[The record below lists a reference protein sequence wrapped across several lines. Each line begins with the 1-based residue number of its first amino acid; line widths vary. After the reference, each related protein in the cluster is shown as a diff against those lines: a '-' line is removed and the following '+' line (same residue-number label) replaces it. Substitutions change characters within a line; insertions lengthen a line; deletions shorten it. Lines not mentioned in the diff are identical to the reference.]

1 MAAAKA
7 RGASAVWSGN
17 KRIASRS
24 GCGAGRAGNG
34 SVHGA
39 RQVFHGGA
47 GQSPS
52 AAWWRRW
59 GADLGTMG
67 RHHGGGVMG
76 SRCAVGRGTGFEE
89 DEPTSIEDAILE
101 Y

>member
-1 MAAAKA
+1 MGLVA
-7 RGASAVWSGN
+7 RGTARCTAHGRSSTAAL
-17 KRIASRS
+17 ASR
-24 GCGAGRAGNG
+24 R
-34 SVHGA
+34 
-39 RQVFHGGA
+39 RRRGG
-47 GQSPS
+47 GGG
-52 AAWWRRW
+52 